1 MPIMFASLALAL
13 DHLDKQQASSFI
25 KAKKLKR
32 TYTEKE
38 WERKINEVKEDKLE
52 WTYEDTGL

>member
-1 MPIMFASLALAL
+1 MSASLALAL
-13 DHLDKQQASSFI
+13 DLLDKQQASSFI